1 MQAVH
6 IYSFVILG
14 SQSKTSHYIA
24 MFINGLGENQVV
36 PSASIV
42 TITRMNASLR
52 DLIMSLYDLSPLEFD
67 LLFALIA
74 RKKAVALDDLS
85 KEVDRDKTTV
95 FRCLQKLVNLRI
107 CEKETKTLKEGGWY
121 HVYAAIDVSAFK
133 LETEKRVKEIKE
145 SFDGLLSKFETDL
158 DDTLSPVYH

>member
-1 MQAVH
+1 
-6 IYSFVILG
+6 
-14 SQSKTSHYIA
+14 
-24 MFINGLGENQVV
+24 
-36 PSASIV
+36 
-42 TITRMNASLR
+42 MNATLK

-74 RKKAVALDDLS
+74 RKKAAALDDLS

-107 CEKETKTLKEGGWY
+107 CEKETKTFKDGGWY
-121 HVYAAIDVSAFK
+121 HVYTAIDVCAFK
-133 LETEKRVKEIKE
+133 METEKRVEEIKE

-158 DDTLSPVYH
+158 DDTLNSVYH